1 MKVKK
6 KALSTR
12 SSQASQGR
20 KFPKMNL
27 LKSHGW
33 RQAGHLRKQICNF
46 DCDAETANL
55 QCLKVSCE
63 VTLLHYLTTFTWLD
77 HNSSPQYLTWLHYS
91 TAVLK
96 EASLLHFI
104 TWLFTLLHY
113 WTTLLHFSA
122 WQITL
127 LHCLAT
133 LCHFMRCVPYAHYLT
148 WLQYCTTAR
157 SDRDRKASFRRLHPR
172 SLGGTYRW
180 KKHRVFAYLLSILF
194 KKNMYAED
202 MLDNFC
208 VAITW
213 RVEPASCT
221 TPSYYVISVRKD
233 DAWSSSTWRLY
244 VTWLHYVISLTS
256 LH

>member
-1 MKVKK
+1 MGEKVSTQRSVAHQLLSPYLGTRPAWRVCVICFWLAMKVKK

-104 TWLFTLLHY
+104 TWLLCLTNYFTSLLGYIMSLHALRALRTLLDLTTVLHY
-113 WTTLLHFSA
+113 STIRPWSESVVPQTSSA
-122 WQITL
+122 Q
-127 LHCLAT
+127 
-133 LCHFMRCVPYAHYLT
+133 
-148 WLQYCTTAR
+148 
-157 SDRDRKASFRRLHPR
+157 PR
-172 SLGGTYRW
+172 WHISV
-180 KKHRVFAYLLSILF
+180 KKTPGFRVFAIYF
-194 KKNMYAED
+194 
-202 MLDNFC
+202 
-208 VAITW
+208 V
-213 RVEPASCT
+213 
-221 TPSYYVISVRKD
+221 
-233 DAWSSSTWRLY
+233 
-244 VTWLHYVISLTS
+244 
-256 LH
+256 

>member
-1 MKVKK
+1 
-6 KALSTR
+6 
-12 SSQASQGR
+12 
-20 KFPKMNL
+20 MNL

-180 KKHRVFAYLLSILF
+180 KKTPGFRVFAIYFVLKKYVCGRHVGQLL
-194 KKNMYAED
+194 
-202 MLDNFC
+202 
-208 VAITW
+208 
-213 RVEPASCT
+213 R
-221 TPSYYVISVRKD
+221 SYYMARGTSQLHNTVVLRHQR
-233 DAWSSSTWRLY
+233 AQGWRLK
-244 VTWLHYVISLTS
+244 
-256 LH
+256 